1 MSYLLDTST
10 LVELLRRRPP
20 GVLVRRL
27 SQVSTRERWTSVV
40 TVSQILIAARNEED
54 PRLMQ
59 NVVNLVASIR
69 VAPYD
74 LGAAQAF
81 ARYRSKLEPDVETDD
96 IMIAAIAASRNHT
109 LVTRRVELFSRFV
122 KLRMED
128 WTS

>member
-1 MSYLLDTST
+1 MSYLLDTSV
-10 LVELLRRRPP
+10 LVELLRSKPP
-20 GVLVRRL
+20 AALVRRL
-27 SQVSTRERWTSVV
+27 SQVPTRDRWTSVV
-40 TVSQILIAARNEED
+40 TVSQILIAARAEED

-81 ARYRSKLEPDVETDD
+81 ARFKSKLEDDTETDD
-96 IMIAAIAASRNHT
+96 VMIAAIASSRNYT
-109 LVTRRVELFSRFV
+109 LVTRRVELFARFG
-122 KLRMED
+122 KLRLED